1 MKMISQSA
9 PFRRGILAACLA
21 VLLATPAVSA
31 TEDSQ
36 PSLDEMV
43 ITASKRESSLEDFAG
58 SIAVKDAQFIT
69 DHEIKDLSELAP
81 FIPNVYFKKAT
92 SGDAFVSR
100 GISTIDTSLFSPMG
114 LYINDVSYPLS
125 YMQNQLLSNVKR
137 VEVLR
142 GPQGTLYGRNSE
154 SGVINVVL
162 EEPGD
167 EVKAAASLSAGNENA
182 WCGEAS
188 VSGPVVKDTLYLG
201 LSVTGRK
208 SDGFV
213 ENELTGKEDASDE
226 ETTSARGTLRWTPG
240 ERFEFVATLDGT
252 DSDLGIGTL
261 RFEDGAYASDRHKV
275 RADGEDRTEQ
285 EEVGGVIKMNWR
297 GDDAKLTYITS
308 SRKFTKDFLFDFD
321 RTPVS
326 LGTTDMDIDQ
336 KNWSQEFRI
345 ASEGES
351 PLSWLVGLFGFT
363 EDLDTSIHFNH
374 VMPAMNK
381 KRVTDS
387 ENEGYALF
395 GQSTYQL
402 TEKLKLTGG
411 LRLEHSTAEGFQTF
425 TSISGP
431 ATFDEKLSET
441 EWLPMA
447 SVSYDLADNLTA
459 YATCARG
466 WLAGGFNYFSAD
478 SEETF
483 GYDPEYTV
491 NYETGLKATF
501 FDRRLKADFSL
512 FYIDIDDKQVKEEV
526 AGAAVGVW
534 KFSNAGKAHSQGI
547 ELDLTALPLGNLELF
562 AGVGLSDTEI
572 DTWQG
577 TTGGIPFDYSGNALP
592 WAPEFT
598 WNAGAAYYMTN
609 GLYGIADVTGAGKQY
624 FDAANTLKDD
634 GYALVNLKLGYVFD
648 HFDFSVYCKN
658 LLDEEYA
665 TKKVKNMTGL
675 TMVEDGDPLTFG
687 LTVSWRL

>member
-1 MKMISQSA
+1 MKITSYSA
-9 PFRRGILAACLA
+9 PLKRGALAACMV
-21 VLLATPAVSA
+21 VLLATPFVSA
-31 TEDSQ
+31 SEESQ
-36 PSLDEMV
+36 RTLDDMV
-43 ITASKRESSLEDFAG
+43 ITASKRESSLDDFAG
-58 SIAVKDAQFIT
+58 SISVKDGQFIT
-69 DHEIKDLSELAP
+69 DHEIKDLSELTL
-81 FIPNVYFKKAT
+81 FIPNVYFKKTT

-125 YMQNQLLSNVKR
+125 FMQNQLLTDVKR

-167 EVKAAASLSAGNENA
+167 KLKATAGLSAGNYNT

-208 SDGFV
+208 TDGFI
-213 ENELTGKEDASDE
+213 ENEVTGKDDVADE
-226 ETTSARGTLRWTPG
+226 ETTAARGTLRWTPG
-240 ERFEFVATLDGT
+240 ERFELVATLDGL
-252 DSDLGIGTL
+252 DQDKGISTL
-261 RFEDGAYASDRHKV
+261 RLEDGPQASDRHKV
-275 RADGEDRTEQ
+275 RSSEEDRAEE

-297 GDDAKLTYITS
+297 ADNAKFTSITS
-308 SRKFTKDFLFDFD
+308 NRQFTREFTHDFD
-321 RTPVS
+321 RTPAK
-326 LGTTDMDIDQ
+326 LGTTDLDIDQ
-336 KNWSQEFRI
+336 DNWSQEFRI
-345 ASEGES
+345 ASEGEA

-363 EDLDTSIHFNH
+363 EDLDTTMALNH
-374 VMPAMNK
+374 VNPAMAK
-381 KRVTDS
+381 DRVTDS
-387 ENEGYALF
+387 ENDGYAIF
-395 GQSTYQL
+395 GQATYRF
-402 TEKLKLTGG
+402 TDKLKLTGG
-411 LRLEHSTAEGFQTF
+411 LRGEHATAEGTQTF
-425 TSISGP
+425 TSIMGP
-431 ATFDEKLSET
+431 VTFDEKLSET

-447 SVSYDLADNLTA
+447 SASYEIADNLTA

-466 WLAGGFNYFSAD
+466 WLAGGFNYFSAN

-483 GYDPEYTV
+483 GYEPEYTV

-512 FYIDIDDKQVKEEV
+512 FYIDIDDKQVREEV
-526 AGAAVGVW
+526 PGGGQGIW
-534 KFSNAGKAHSQGI
+534 KFSNAGKAHSQGV
-547 ELDLTALPLGNLELF
+547 ELDLTALPLGNLEVF

-577 TTGGIPFDYSGNALP
+577 TTGGMPFDYSGNSLP

-634 GYALVNLKLGYVFD
+634 GYALVNLKMGYALGRFD
-648 HFDFSVYCKN
+648 ISVYCKN
-658 LLDEEYA
+658 IFDEEYA
-665 TKKVKNMTGL
+665 TKKVKNMQGF
-675 TMVEDGDPLTFG
+675 TMVEDGEPLTFG
-687 LTVSWRL
+687 LTLNWRL